1 MEGLIILILL
11 KLSEIKFG
19 RIFADSSSLNTYID
33 LIKKLFSFDK
43 QNSKKIKLVID
54 SSKGSFSNIAPNI
67 FCEFW
72 FDTVSI
78 HDSPDG
84 INIKKCCDL
93 TNPNVITS
101 ATIKNKTDISI
112 VFDGDGDSLL
122 LCDKFWRFL
131 YGDHILAIHAE
142 SFGLEN
148 SEFISTFK
156 LWFWAIS

>member
-1 MEGLIILILL
+1 MEGLDNTDSTEIIGN
-11 KLSEIKFG
+11 KFR
-19 RIFADSSSLNTYID
+19 RIFADSSSLNSYIEK
-33 LIKKLFSFDK
+33 IKKSFSFDK
-43 QNSKKIKLVID
+43 QNSKKIKIVID
-54 SSKGSFSNIAPNI
+54 LSNGSFSNIVPNI
-67 FCEFW
+67 FCDFW

-84 INIKKCCDL
+84 INIKKSCDL

-101 ATIKNKTDISI
+101 ATIKNKADISI
-112 VFDGDGDSLL
+112 AFDGDGDSLL
-122 LCDKFWRFL
+122 LCDKFWSFL
-131 YGDHILAIHAE
+131 DGSHILAILAE